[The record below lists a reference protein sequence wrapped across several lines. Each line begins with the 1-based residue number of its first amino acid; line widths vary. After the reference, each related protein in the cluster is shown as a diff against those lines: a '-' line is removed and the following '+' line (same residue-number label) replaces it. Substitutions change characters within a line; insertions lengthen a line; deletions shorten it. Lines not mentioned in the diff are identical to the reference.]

1 MRINFVKGLLRKSSE
16 NAILNKMRTEWDDR
30 AKENARHYVATLR
43 DNWTDADFFESGAG
57 EVRQHIESRL
67 SEICGA
73 RAPSELNMLEI
84 GCGAGRMTM
93 PLSKI
98 FGHVDAVD
106 ISPEMIA
113 RAKIALRDCRN
124 VRFHVNNGKDLAM
137 FKNDEFD
144 FAFSGIVFQHIPSR
158 AIVENYIQETWR
170 VLRSGAFFVFQVQ
183 GHSIP
188 ESTLN
193 TWVGVGFRRDEMV
206 DIAHRN
212 RFAIREMTGEGT
224 QYFWLAF
231 TKP

>member
-1 MRINFVKGLLRKSSE
+1 MRFNFVTPLLRKISE
-16 NAILNKMRTEWDDR
+16 TAILNKMRTEWDGR

-43 DNWTDADFFESGAG
+43 DDWSDADFFESGAG
-57 EVRQHIESRL
+57 WVRQHIESRL
-67 SEICGA
+67 SEICGG

-113 RAKIALRDCRN
+113 QAKIALRDCRN

-137 FKNDEFD
+137 FKKDEFD

-158 AIVENYIQETWR
+158 AIIENYIRETWR
-170 VLRSGAFFVFQVQ
+170 VLRSGALFIFQVQ

-188 ESTLN
+188 ESSLD
-193 TWVGVGFRRDEMV
+193 TWVGVGFSRDEMV
-206 DIAHRN
+206 DIARRN
-212 RFAIREMTGEGT
+212 RFVIREMTGEGT

-231 TKP
+231 MKP